1 MKRTSLERSDFVFQ
15 NNAFDLVR
23 QWAAFCVMFLHYTG
37 YALKLSNNGEG
48 FMHVLRSVVSFFP
61 GVVVLFSLSGFLISA
76 SYERSKTKKEFF
88 LKRVLRMYP
97 ELWVCTIVNLIVVIV
112 LAHELLDKSIL
123 AWLVTQIFGIANTP
137 SCLSSFATG
146 SINGALWTIFTEVQL
161 YIVLGLTYKWL
172 KKSSNKGW
180 MILLTVL
187 VACNVLANYASVS
200 MGGSVAKL
208 IERCCL
214 TYALWFVIGVFC
226 YVKRD
231 TLIPLLKQVTPILM
245 IAYIVAWV
253 LPIEMPGYYAN
264 IAIGILLPFMVIG
277 GAYLLPKIRLSCDL
291 SYEIF
296 LYHWIVLNVI
306 VHFDLMNKLPWAICI
321 LIFTATTLALSWLSW
336 RFVGKGRRKRK
347 QESLVSH

>member
-1 MKRTSLERSDFVFQ
+1 
-15 NNAFDLVR
+15 
-23 QWAAFCVMFLHYTG
+23 
-37 YALKLSNNGEG
+37 
-48 FMHVLRSVVSFFP
+48 
-61 GVVVLFSLSGFLISA
+61 
-76 SYERSKTKKEFF
+76 
-88 LKRVLRMYP
+88 
-97 ELWVCTIVNLIVVIV
+97 
-112 LAHELLDKSIL
+112 
-123 AWLVTQIFGIANTP
+123 
-137 SCLSSFATG
+137 
-146 SINGALWTIFTEVQL
+146 
-161 YIVLGLTYKWL
+161 
-172 KKSSNKGW
+172 